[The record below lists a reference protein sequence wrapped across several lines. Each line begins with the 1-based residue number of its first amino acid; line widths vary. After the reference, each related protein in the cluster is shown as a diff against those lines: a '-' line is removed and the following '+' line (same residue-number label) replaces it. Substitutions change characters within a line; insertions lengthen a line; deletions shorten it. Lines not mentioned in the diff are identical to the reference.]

1 MFPRHASLHPT
12 TGETVKMDARHIMGV
27 EAELEDGQSWDD
39 RISVDMTREQWTMAI
54 ISLMTQAHELQDGV
68 DRAMSAA
75 RDGELTAVLM
85 TPHLIDSHRLMAS
98 VIKSLTE
105 TVFPEIAEKAQAEF
119 DKRRAEARANA
130 DA

>member
-1 MFPRHASLHPT
+1 
-12 TGETVKMDARHIMGV
+12 MDARHIMGV

-68 DRAMSAA
+68 ERAMDAA
-75 RDGELTAVLM
+75 RNGELTAVLM
-85 TPHLIDSHRLMAS
+85 IPHLTDSHRLMAS

-105 TVFPEIAEKAQAEF
+105 TVFPEIAKTAQAEF
-119 DKRRAEARANA
+119 DRRRAEARANA